1 MELLRKLC
9 SIHAPSADEG
19 AMTAFVLDHIAHRS
33 PEWKVQPKVLSGGEL
48 EENIILV
55 FGDSP
60 RTAVFAHMDSIGFTV
75 RYGKQLVKIGGPV
88 LKDGL
93 HLVGSDSNG
102 PVEARLKVKDGEAT
116 YRASRLIDRGTSLTY
131 KPDFRLTRNH
141 VQCCYMDNR
150 LGVWVALRLAETL
163 NEGIIVFSTRE
174 EHMGGAVS
182 HLASILYN
190 RYGINQALI
199 SDITWVT
206 EGVRPG
212 KGVAISMRDSGLPRK
227 KYLDRII
234 DLARTSDI
242 HFQLEV
248 EGAGGSDGT
257 ELQRSPYPIQ
267 WCFIGAAEQHVH
279 TPDEKVHL
287 ADIESMLA
295 MYRYLMERL

>member
-1 MELLRKLC
+1 
-9 SIHAPSADEG
+9 
-19 AMTAFVLDHIAHRS
+19 MTAFVLDHIAQHS
-33 PEWKVQPKVLSGGEL
+33 HGWKVQPKVLSGGDL

-75 RYGKQLVKIGGPV
+75 RYGWQLVRIGGPV

-93 HLVGSDSNG
+93 ELVGSDSQG
-102 PVEARLKVKDGEAT
+102 HVEARLKVKDGEAT
-116 YRASRLIDRGTSLTY
+116 YRATRLIDRGTSLTFR
-131 KPDFRLTRNH
+131 PDFRLTRNH
-141 VQCCYMDNR
+141 VQCCYLDNR

-163 NEGIIVFSTRE
+163 TDGIIVFSTRE

-182 HLASILYN
+182 HMASIPYN
-190 RYGINQALI
+190 RYGITQALI

-227 KYLDRII
+227 KYVDRII
-234 DLARTSDI
+234 ALARTSGI
-242 HFQLEV
+242 PFQLEV

-287 ADIESMLA
+287 ADIDSMLA

>member
-1 MELLRKLC
+1 
-9 SIHAPSADEG
+9 
-19 AMTAFVLDHIAHRS
+19 MTSFVLEHITEHS
-33 PEWKVQPKVLSGGEL
+33 SQWQVQPQVLSGGEL

-55 FGDSP
+55 FGDAP

-75 RYGKQLVKIGGPV
+75 RYGRQLVKIGGPV
-88 LKDGL
+88 LKDGWL
-93 HLVGSDSNG
+93 LVGSDSNG

-116 YRASRLIDRGTSLTY
+116 YRAMRLIDRGTSLTY

-163 NEGIIVFSTRE
+163 TDGIIVFSTRE
-174 EHMGGAVS
+174 EHMGGVVS
-182 HLASILYN
+182 HLASVIYN
-190 RYGINQALI
+190 KYSITQALI
-199 SDITWVT
+199 SDITWAT

-212 KGVAISMRDSGLPRK
+212 KGVAISMRDSSLPRK

-234 DLARTSDI
+234 ALAHTSGI
-242 HFQLEV
+242 PFQLEV
-248 EGAGGSDGT
+248 EGAGGSDGS

-287 ADIESMLA
+287 ADIDSMLA
-295 MYRYLMERL
+295 MYRYLMDRL